1 MLWAALQRGPCGKK
15 LLVFGPSASKA
26 LKPCRLNK
34 DAQHESG
41 KLSFIWSKMR
51 TVAQETAPQITLRNF
66 SKEED
71 REAQYILVKGDF
83 MQPSTY
89 LTKGLLLVTKS
100 YVTMKGFNAFLD
112 MRRHKGWAHKI
123 SSWKYLTIRGPV
135 LPVFLEHKVPPSPP
149 STPFRA
155 CQMSTAAGFNAHRG
169 RWQMPLASANLSLTA
184 LTPAACKALNP
195 AHNHARELRRR
206 LFCSQV
212 FRWL

>member
-1 MLWAALQRGPCGKK
+1 
-15 LLVFGPSASKA
+15 
-26 LKPCRLNK
+26 
-34 DAQHESG
+34 
-41 KLSFIWSKMR
+41 MR

-123 SSWKYLTIRGPV
+123 SS
-135 LPVFLEHKVPPSPP
+135 
-149 STPFRA
+149 
-155 CQMSTAAGFNAHRG
+155 
-169 RWQMPLASANLSLTA
+169 
-184 LTPAACKALNP
+184 
-195 AHNHARELRRR
+195 
-206 LFCSQV
+206 
-212 FRWL
+212 